1 MGEVYLAED
10 TRLHRR
16 VALKRLTGSRLTT
29 PEARNQLL
37 REARAAAILNHPN
50 IAVVYDVIDD
60 GNQSIIVMEYVAGE
74 TLAQLVRRGRLSP
87 HQVIDIGIQLASALA
102 EAHEHEII
110 HRDLKPANILLTPD
124 GKAKILDFGL
134 AKAPPTP
141 DASATTD
148 GRVVGTPAYMAPEQM
163 LGYRADHRADLFSL
177 GVVLFQLLTGRW
189 PFEDRDSQALTL
201 AEMKEH
207 TPRAAEFDANIP
219 LELSAVVFRSM
230 SPEPGQRQQSARE
243 LGEELERLAGALP
256 EQPTLGRFT
265 SSMEPLPGIK
275 KSRSRTAV
283 PYRKVAVV
291 AGLLSAAVAVW
302 LLVAGKIPTHDPGG
316 DGPPVIAV
324 LPLANVSGD
333 PTIEH
338 VGVGIAHTLITKL
351 SAIPSVTMISRSAT
365 LEYSGQSQDTRKV
378 AKDLGASFVV
388 NGSVQRLDDLLHITV
403 NLVRSDDSVVW
414 GGEYDGKLSE
424 LFELQR
430 KLASGITR
438 ALHLNLTPAEARRF
452 EAPPTSNIDAFAE
465 FSQGRDF
472 LDRPHDPDNLDRA
485 VALFESALAKDPN
498 FVQAHAALGEAYWA
512 RFERTTDSRWTDK
525 ARIAAE
531 EARRLDP
538 DHPSVTYTLAVI
550 YEGSGRTDEAVEE
563 LRRTLTLQPN
573 SDDSYRLLGEILAE
587 SGRIDDAAEEFRRAI
602 AIRPS
607 FWGHYY
613 SLGRAYLNA
622 GKLADAALAF
632 QRVTELQPDLPVGF
646 QTLGVTYHMMG
657 DLDRAVPNYLKAIEQ
672 GPAWAAHSNLGTIY
686 YRQGKF
692 SKAAQS
698 YEEAIKLDP
707 SSSNHHRNLGD
718 AFQKLNRPEDARKSY
733 LTSAELDRNRLEVN
747 PNDARAMEML
757 AVVEAKLGRTSEA
770 LRLAAEAVKLAPEDG
785 QVLYSKAV
793 VHALNG
799 QTEEAMVALRD
810 ALAHGYSLAEVRED
824 EDLAALW
831 ELPAFKDLVDGET
844 TG

>member
-29 PEARNQLL
+29 PEARHQLL

-102 EAHEHEII
+102 EAHGHEII

-141 DASATTD
+141 DSSATTD

-163 LGYRADHRADLFSL
+163 LGYRVDHRADLFSL

-189 PFEDRDSQALTL
+189 PFKDRDSQAWTL
-201 AEMKEH
+201 EAMKEH
-207 TPRAAEFDANIP
+207 TPQAADLDASIP
-219 LELSAVVFRSM
+219 VELSAVVYRAM
-230 SPEPGQRQQSARE
+230 SPEPLQRQQSARE
-243 LGEELERLAGALP
+243 LGEELKRLAGELS
-256 EQPTLGRFT
+256 EQPTVGRF
-265 SSMEPLPGIK
+265 SSGMEPRAGM
-275 KSRSRTAV
+275 RARTAV
-283 PYRKVAVV
+283 PYRKVVVV

-302 LLVAGKIPTHDPGG
+302 LLVAGKIPAHDPGD

-333 PTIEH
+333 PTIDH

-365 LEYSGQSQDTRKV
+365 LEYIGQSQDTRKV

-388 NGSVQRLDDLLHITV
+388 NGSVQRLDDLLHVTV
-403 NLVRSDDSVVW
+403 NLVRPDDSVVW

-430 KLASGITR
+430 KLASGLTR
-438 ALHLNLTPAEARRF
+438 ALHLNLTPAEARRLG
-452 EAPPTSNIDAFAE
+452 APPTSNMDAFAE

-512 RFERTTDSRWTDK
+512 QFEQTTDSRWTDK

-587 SGRIDDAAEEFRRAI
+587 SGRINDAAEEFRRAI

-607 FWGHYY
+607 FWGHHY

-657 DLDRAVPNYLKAIEQ
+657 DLDRAVPNYLKAIEL
-672 GPAWAAHSNLGTIY
+672 GLAWVAHSNLGTIY

-698 YEEAIKLDP
+698 YAEALKLNP
-707 SSSNHHRNLGD
+707 SSSNNHRNLGD
-718 AFQKLNRPEDARKSY
+718 AFQKLDRPEDARKAY

-747 PNDARAMEML
+747 PKDARAMEML
-757 AVVEAKLGRTSEA
+757 AVVEAKLGRSAEA
-770 LRLAAEAVKLAPEDG
+770 LRLAAEAVKLAPEDS
-785 QVLYSKAV
+785 QALYSKAV
-793 VHALNG
+793 VHALTG
-799 QTEEAMVALRD
+799 QTEEAMVALKEAIAR
-810 ALAHGYSLAEVRED
+810 GYSVTEVRED
-824 EDLAALW
+824 EDLAALR
-831 ELPAFKDLVDGET
+831 ELPAFKELADGQ